1 MSARIAPPELA
12 ERCIVRVIRA
22 LQLAQ
27 ADQALHGLL
36 PRQAEL
42 IEGAEADL
50 GRVGWLIGYALEE
63 ARHA

>member
-1 MSARIAPPELA
+1 MTERIASPELA
-12 ERCIVRVIRA
+12 VRCIVRVIRA
-22 LQLAQ
+22 LQLVQ
-27 ADQALHGLL
+27 VDQALHGLL
-36 PRQAEL
+36 PRQVEL